1 MQRHPRGRNTRRV
14 DRYDVCIEQAVLG
27 KAVITLH
34 TRIANAFLVFLLLVM
49 CKIGL
54 VYKNFLAGWALEP
67 MLLLPMFA

>member
-14 DRYDVCIEQAVLG
+14 DRYDVCVEQAVLG

-34 TRIANAFLVFLLLVM
+34 TRIASAFLVFLLVVTS
-49 CKIGL
+49 KFGV
-54 VYKNFLAGWALEP
+54 VYKNLLAGWALEP